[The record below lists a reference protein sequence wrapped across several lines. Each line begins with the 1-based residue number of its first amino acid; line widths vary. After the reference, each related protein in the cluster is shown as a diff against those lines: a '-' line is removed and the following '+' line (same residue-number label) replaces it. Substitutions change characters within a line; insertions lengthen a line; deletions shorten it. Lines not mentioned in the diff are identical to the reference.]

1 MSNIASEISKLKH
14 LRNNFYIVYN
24 NQGKIIGL
32 SNKVHRKHIC
42 KSCLEVTEKELNIIY
57 IDILNIKII

>member
-14 LRNNFYIVYN
+14 LRNNFYIVCN

>member
-24 NQGKIIGL
+24 KQRKIIGL

-42 KSCLEVTEKELNIIY
+42 KSCLEASEKELNIIY